1 VSFAYPLV
9 LIGLVIPLVL
19 LLRVWSRP
27 TRGVALPF
35 DHGVARS
42 RTGLRVL
49 LALAESVPPL
59 LLAVAL
65 LILAGPLEL
74 AIPKSRRKLTNI
86 QFCVDISGSMTA
98 EFEDGSRYDGSMAAI
113 NEFLDYRDGDAFGLT
128 FFGTNVLH
136 WVPLTN
142 DVSAFRCAPPFMRPE
157 NVPPWYG
164 GTMIGKALLACREVL
179 VSREDGDRMI
189 ILVSDGE
196 SFDLAGSAAED
207 IARRLRDDRIV
218 VYAVH
223 IAEGEVPGPIVD
235 ITEWTG
241 GESFQPGDQKALDA
255 VFARIDEMQ
264 QTELVKSTPEQID
277 GFAPFVLLATG
288 LLALHLLLQF
298 ALRYTPW

>member
-1 VSFAYPLV
+1 MNRRLF
-9 LIGLVIPLVL
+9 
-19 LLRVWSRP
+19 
-27 TRGVALPF
+27 
-35 DHGVARS
+35 
-42 RTGLRVL
+42 
-49 LALAESVPPL
+49 PL
-59 LLAVAL
+59 LLGALLATACQHAPQSAAPRPAAAVAIPDVFGAQVATEVL
-65 LILAGPLEL
+65 QAGGNAVDAAVAVAFSLAVTYPEAGNLGGGGFM
-74 AIPKSRRKLTNI
+74 LTW
-86 QFCVDISGSMTA
+86 M
-98 EFEDGSRYDGSMAAI
+98 DGRG
-113 NEFLDYRDGDAFGLT
+113 EFLDYRDGDAFGLT

-223 IAEGEVPGPIVD
+223 IAEAEVPGPVVD

-241 GESFQPGDQKALDA
+241 GESFQPGDRPALDA

-277 GFAPFVLLATG
+277 GFAPFVVRMPIGSAEHEAALAHAVIAPAPDDRG
-288 LLALHLLLQF
+288 EVLRRKILASLIEEHRLEG
-298 ALRYTPW
+298 

>member
-1 VSFAYPLV
+1 MSFSYPLV
-9 LIGLVIPLVL
+9 LVGLVIPLVL

-98 EFEDGSRYDGSMAAI
+98 EFEGGSRYDGSMAAI

-223 IAEGEVPGPIVD
+223 IAEGEVPGPVVD

-241 GESFQPGDQKALDA
+241 GESFQPGDRPALDA

-277 GFAPFVLLATG
+277 GFAPLVLLASG